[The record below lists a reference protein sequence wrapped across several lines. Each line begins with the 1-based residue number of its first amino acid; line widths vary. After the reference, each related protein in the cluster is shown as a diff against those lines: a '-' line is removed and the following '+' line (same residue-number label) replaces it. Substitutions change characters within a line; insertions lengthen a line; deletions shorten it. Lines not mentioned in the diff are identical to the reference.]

1 MALTA
6 IGADTVTS
14 ISRHYILPEL
24 TDIVY
29 DAIPLLF
36 RLNKA
41 KKIIPGGTQLEAPI
55 ITSRMAAGGT
65 YRGSQVLSMVPSDT
79 IQNAVW
85 DWKQYYV
92 PVVIDGL
99 TMLKVDSPL
108 AIANLIRIQFE
119 QAEMDM
125 STNLA
130 IGLFSDG
137 STDPNAI
144 DGLQL
149 AVDSTGTY
157 GGVSRSAISAWGAQE
172 DASTSTLSLTALN
185 SMHGNTRKGG
195 RSASVIVSRQEQYNR
210 YWKLA
215 MDKANIFL
223 EPTRVDSKM
232 ADLGWGGLIF
242 NGVPW
247 IVDDRTFDGPNTS
260 NSAILMLNEDYIHMA
275 VSPRANFF
283 LEPFKS
289 PVDQDVMASNLLW
302 AGNVLV
308 RNPGRQGKMTAVA
321 A

>member
-1 MALTA
+1 MTVTA
-6 IGADTVTS
+6 IGTDTVTS
-14 ISRHYILPEL
+14 ISRQYILPEI

-29 DAIPLLF
+29 DAIPLFF
-36 RLNKA
+36 RLNMA

-55 ITSRMAAGGT
+55 MTSRMSAGGT
-65 YRGSQVLSMVPSDT
+65 YRGSQVLTMTPSDT
-79 IQNAVW
+79 VQNAVW

-108 AIANLIRIQFE
+108 AIANLIRMQFE

-125 STNLA
+125 ATNLA
-130 IGLFSDG
+130 VGLFSDG

-157 GGVSRSAISAWGAQE
+157 AGVSRSTIAAWAAQE
-172 DASTSTLSLTALN
+172 DASTATLTLTALN

-195 RSASVIVSRQEQYNR
+195 RSASVICSRQEQYNR

-215 MDKANIFL
+215 MDKASIFL
-223 EPTRVDSKM
+223 EPQRVDSKM
-232 ADLGWGGLIF
+232 ADMGWGGLIF

-247 IVDDRTFDGPNTS
+247 VVDDRAFDGPNTS
-260 NSAILMLNEDYIHMA
+260 NSAILMLNEDYIHLA

-289 PVDQDVMASNLLW
+289 PIDQDVMASNLLW
-302 AGNVLV
+302 AGNLMV
-308 RNPGRQGKMTAVA
+308 RNPGRNGKLTAVTA
-321 A
+321 